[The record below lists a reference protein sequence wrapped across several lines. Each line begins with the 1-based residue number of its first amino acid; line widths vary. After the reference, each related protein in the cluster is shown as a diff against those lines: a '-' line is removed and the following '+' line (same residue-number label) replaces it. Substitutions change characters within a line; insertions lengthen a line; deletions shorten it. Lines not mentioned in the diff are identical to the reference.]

1 VNFWITQTFYGISY
15 AALLFIL
22 ASGLSLIF
30 GVMRIVNL
38 AHGSYYLLAGYVG
51 YTTMKLTHS
60 FILGIAVSVVAI
72 SVVGIFMER
81 LFLRRVP
88 GYALGQV
95 LITVGFALIFQ
106 DLALLIW
113 GGEPF
118 TIEAP
123 HLFSG
128 SLVVGHIYLPKYRL
142 LMILVAGIVGTGL
155 WLFERKTRA
164 GSIIRAVVDNVE
176 MARGMGINAPIVS
189 MGVFALGA
197 GVAAIAGVV
206 GGGFLSIYPGLDFEI
221 LPYAFVVVILGGR
234 GSLEGAMLG
243 SLIVG
248 LVDNFGKS
256 LFPELSYFTVFA
268 PMVIMLAIRP
278 MGLFGKS

>member
-1 VNFWITQTFYGISY
+1 
-15 AALLFIL
+15 
-22 ASGLSLIF
+22 
-30 GVMRIVNL
+30 
-38 AHGSYYLLAGYVG
+38 
-51 YTTMKLTHS
+51 
-60 FILGIAVSVVAI
+60 
-72 SVVGIFMER
+72 MER
-81 LFLRRVP
+81 VFLRRVS
-88 GYALGQV
+88 GYNLGQV

-123 HLFSG
+123 KLFSG
-128 SLVVGHIYLPKYRL
+128 SLVLGGIYFPRYRI
-142 LMILVAGIVGTGL
+142 LMILVAVFVGTGL
-155 WLFERKTRA
+155 WLFERKTKA
-164 GSIIRAVVDNVE
+164 GAIIRASVDNVE
-176 MARGMGINAPIVS
+176 MARGMGINAPMVS
-189 MGVFALGA
+189 MGVYALGA
-197 GVAAIAGVV
+197 GVAAIAGVI

-268 PMVIMLAIRP
+268 PMVLMLAIRP
-278 MGLFGKS
+278 MGLFGKA

>member
-1 VNFWITQTFYGISY
+1 MNFLIMQTFYGVSY
-15 AALLFIL
+15 AALLFLL

-38 AHGSYYLLAGYVG
+38 AHGSYYLLAGYVA
-51 YTTMKLTHS
+51 YTTIKVTQNFFMG
-60 FILGIAVSVVAI
+60 ILVGVAAIAL
-72 SVVGIFMER
+72 VGIFMER
-81 LFLRRVP
+81 VFLRKVS
-88 GYALGQV
+88 GYNLGQV
-95 LITVGFALIFQ
+95 LVTVGFALIFQ

-113 GGEPF
+113 GGDPF

-123 HLFSG
+123 KLFSG
-128 SLVVGHIYLPKYRL
+128 SLVLGRIYFPKYRVF
-142 LMILVAGIVGTGL
+142 MIVVAVIVGTGL
-155 WLFERKTRA
+155 WLFERKTKA
-164 GSIIRAVVDNVE
+164 GAIIRAAVDNVE
-176 MARGMGINAPIVS
+176 MARGMGINAPMVS
-189 MGVFALGA
+189 MGVYALGA
-197 GVAAIAGVV
+197 GVAGIAGVV

-268 PMVIMLAIRP
+268 PMVVMLAVRP

>member
-1 VNFWITQTFYGISY
+1 MHYWISQTFYGVSY
-15 AALLFIL
+15 AALLFLL
-22 ASGLSLIF
+22 ASGLTLIF

-51 YTTMKLTHS
+51 YTTMKLTNN
-60 FILGIAVSVVAI
+60 FIMGIAVSMVVLAI
-72 SVVGIFMER
+72 VGILMER
-81 LFLRRVP
+81 VFLRRVS

-113 GGEPF
+113 GGDPF

-123 HLFSG
+123 KIFSG
-128 SLVVGHIYLPKYRL
+128 SIVLGRLYFPKYRL
-142 LMILVAGIVGTGL
+142 FMILVAVIVGTGL
-155 WLFERKTRA
+155 WLLERKTRVGA
-164 GSIIRAVVDNVE
+164 VIRAVVDNVE
-176 MARGMGINAPIVS
+176 MARGMGINAPLVS
-189 MGVFALGA
+189 MGVYALGA
-197 GVAAIAGVV
+197 AVAAIAGVV
-206 GGGFLSIYPGLDFEI
+206 GGAFLSIYPGLDFEI

-234 GSLEGAMLG
+234 GSLEGAILG

-268 PMVIMLAIRP
+268 PMVIMLAVRP
-278 MGLFGKS
+278 KGLFGKD